1 MPNFMSS
8 EYISVMDDSMVFCH
22 HLHQNEAINI
32 VNHFLSTT
40 GYINTRDFMSYLETY
55 NIGHSRKYREKLA
68 HSIEDNAGCVNL
80 YFFLLFFVNT
90 LRITFEDKIYLLFN
104 VIDNDSDN
112 MLQYYYYLYILF

>member
-1 MPNFMSS
+1 MPNFISS

-104 VIDNDSDN
+104 VMDNDSDN